1 MQSKMKSF
9 EKQKKRSKTLERVIV
24 AGGGTGGHLIPGVAV
39 AQEFRERASA
49 NRVLFVSTG
58 RPLERRILAQAKFPL
73 TCVKVAGLKG
83 VGMKRQLQSL
93 LKLPAALI
101 GSIKVLR
108 RFAPHLVFGVG
119 SYSSGPVVLAA
130 RGMGIPTAVHEQNLI
145 PGVTNRMLGK
155 VVDRIYT
162 SFKKSAAF
170 FPVSKTCFSGNPV
183 RKAITAAPAAGGLQ
197 ADTTMDPEAP
207 FTVLVL
213 GGSQGAHAI
222 NTAVAQMLPFVGTKH
237 NIMFVHQTGVADLDW
252 VRQAYVQQEIA
263 ATVSQFFDDMP
274 RRYRQADLLISRA
287 GATTVAE
294 FTVMGKASVLI
305 PFPHAADNHQMHNA
319 LALKEAGAAEV
330 ITEAELS
337 GERLAQSV
345 AFFRQHPH
353 HLQQASERARE
364 LARPEAARLIVDDW
378 FTTFATVG

>member
-1 MQSKMKSF
+1 MCSMMTAS
-9 EKQKKRSKTLERVIV
+9 QKHKKYKALERVII

-39 AQEFRERASA
+39 AQEFRDRAPE

-58 RPLERRILAQAKFPL
+58 KPLERRILAQAKFPL
-73 TCVKVAGLKG
+73 TCVKVQGLKG
-83 VGMKRQLQSL
+83 VGVKRQLQSML
-93 LKLPAALI
+93 TLPSALVD
-101 GSIKVLR
+101 SVKVLR

-130 RGMGIPTAVHEQNLI
+130 RSIGIPTAVHEQNLI

-155 VVDRIYT
+155 VVDRVYT
-162 SFKKSAAF
+162 SFRKSAAF
-170 FPVSKTCFSGNPV
+170 FPKRKTCFCGNPV
-183 RKAITAAPAAGGLQ
+183 RKDFADRSVADEPADSAAEDQ
-197 ADTTMDPEAP
+197 NKP

-222 NTAVAQMLPFVGTKH
+222 NAAVVDMLPLIEPKQS
-237 NIMFVHQTGVADLDW
+237 IMMIHQTGETDLEW
-252 VRQAYVQQEIA
+252 VEQAYKKNKMA
-263 ATVSQFFDDMP
+263 ATVASFFNDMP

-294 FTVMGKASVLI
+294 FTVMGNASVLI
-305 PFPHAADNHQMHNA
+305 PFPHATDDHQMHNA

-330 ITEAELS
+330 IAETELS

-345 AFFRQHPH
+345 AFFRRYPH
-353 HLQQASERARE
+353 KLRQASEKARE

-378 FTTFATVG
+378 WTTFVLAG